1 MRPEPQ
7 LGPRTAVR
15 DDAEEP
21 GDELPVAPGVVLN
34 GAADR
39 LHRPEPNDR
48 GNRTT
53 RADVQPVV
61 NNPRRLYLLVPAVA
75 AGLMLA
81 ACGEESPAAN
91 TGSPPVSSAPPDTPP
106 ASTPPSSEPTTPPST
121 SPGADGYDHPT
132 GADDVVIQ
140 ISYEGG
146 LVPAG
151 VGFTQVPALLITGDG
166 RVITEGPVPAIYPGQ
181 LLPNLVQRTITEAG
195 IQTLLAKAD
204 ELGLLANVRYTNPH
218 SQIAD
223 APDTVVTIT
232 VDGTTYRHVAYA
244 LGFDPESDPA
254 RASLFDFVT
263 AATDLTGTVGADQLG
278 AEEPY
283 ESDTYLIQATE
294 VDLST
299 MDTDLPPTVVRWPA
313 DASVRLADA
322 AECAELPRAEGD
334 PLFTD
339 ANQLTF
345 FKQAGVTYSVAAT
358 LQLPGRSC

>member
-1 MRPEPQ
+1 
-7 LGPRTAVR
+7 
-15 DDAEEP
+15 
-21 GDELPVAPGVVLN
+21 
-34 GAADR
+34 
-39 LHRPEPNDR
+39 
-48 GNRTT
+48 
-53 RADVQPVV
+53 
-61 NNPRRLYLLVPAVA
+61 
-75 AGLMLA
+75 MLA

-91 TGSPPVSSAPPDTPP
+91 TGSPPASSTPPDTAP
-106 ASTPPSSEPTTPPST
+106 ASTPPSSQPTTPST
-121 SPGADGYDHPT
+121 TPGSGGYEHGT
-132 GADDVVIQ
+132 GAHDAVIQ

-151 VGFTQVPALLITGDG
+151 VGFTQVPALLVTGDG
-166 RVITEGPVPAIYPGQ
+166 RVITEGPVPAIYPGP
-181 LLPNLVQRTITEAG
+181 LLPNLVQRTITEDG

-204 ELGLLANVRYTNPH
+204 ELGLLANIRYTNPH

-244 LGFDPESDPA
+244 LGFDPETDPD
-254 RASLFDFVT
+254 RANLFDFVT
-263 AATDLTGTVGADQLG
+263 AASDLPTTVGADQLG
-278 AEEPY
+278 SEEPF
-283 ESDTYLIQATE
+283 ESDAYLIQATE

-313 DASVRLADA
+313 DATVPLADA
-322 AECAELPRAEGD
+322 ARCAELPRAEGD